1 VLGPAARRVVLGA
14 LVCAALTAPARAE
27 PPIDGPW
34 IGISYAAGS
43 EGLIVLEV
51 HDETA
56 ASDAG
61 LERGDEIIEL
71 AGVPVFPGTDL
82 PSLIARTRVGDRLT
96 IAVKRGGTRIA
107 MAATLGARPSDGE
120 LLHRRLV
127 DKAAPLLDVALAAG
141 GQPIELGAR
150 RGRPT
155 VLAFFSTRCDGCA
168 AALNQ
173 LGAMLARRAP
183 RSQVV
188 AVAADGADALAVYL
202 QRSPVTV
209 PVAHDDSGESWRRY
223 TVPTAV
229 PSLIVAIVDGRGTIR
244 HAAVVAPGDD
254 AALAELG
261 LAAERIDRGRPR
273 SR

>member
-27 PPIDGPW
+27 PPVDGPW
-34 IGISYAAGS
+34 IGISYGAGS

-61 LERGDEIIEL
+61 LERGDEIVEL

-96 IAVKRGGTRIA
+96 IAVKRGGARIA
-107 MAATLGARPSDGE
+107 MAAVLGARPSDGE

-127 DKAAPLLDVALAAG
+127 DKPAPLLDAALAS
-141 GQPIELGAR
+141 GQPALLGAR

-173 LGAMLARRAP
+173 LGAIVARRAP
-183 RSQVV
+183 RSPIV
-188 AVAADGADALAVYL
+188 AVAADGNEALAVYL

-209 PVAHDDSGESWRRY
+209 PVAHDDSGDSWRRY
-223 TVPTAV
+223 TVPTAA
-229 PSLIVAIVDGRGTIR
+229 PSLIVAIVDGRGIVR

-261 LAAERIDRGRPR
+261 LAAERIDRGRTR

>member
-1 VLGPAARRVVLGA
+1 VLGPAARRLVLGA
-14 LVCAALTAPARAE
+14 LACAAFAAPARAE
-27 PPIDGPW
+27 PPVDGPW
-34 IGISYAAGS
+34 IGISYGAGS

-51 HDETA
+51 HDDTA

-61 LERGDEIIEL
+61 LERGDEIVEL

-96 IAVKRGGTRIA
+96 LAVKRGGARLA
-107 MAATLGARPSDGE
+107 MAAVLGARPSDGE

-127 DKAAPLLDVALAAG
+127 DKTAPLLDVELAAG
-141 GQPIELGAR
+141 GQPALLAAR

-155 VLAFFSTRCDGCA
+155 VLAFFSTRCEGCA
-168 AALNQ
+168 ATLNQ
-173 LGAMLARRAP
+173 LGEMVARRAP

-188 AVAADGADALAVYL
+188 AVTADGNQAVAVYL

-209 PVAHDDSGESWRRY
+209 PVAHDDSGETWRRY
-223 TVPTAV
+223 TVPTAA
-229 PSLIVAIVDGRGTIR
+229 PSLIVVIVDGRGTVR
-244 HAAVVAPGDD
+244 HAAVIAPGDD

-261 LAAERIDRGRPR
+261 LAAARIDRGRPR
-273 SR
+273 TR

>member
-1 VLGPAARRVVLGA
+1 VLGRAARRVFLGA
-14 LVCAALTAPARAE
+14 LLSAALIGPLRAE
-27 PPIDGPW
+27 PPVDGPW
-34 IGISYAAGS
+34 IGISYGAGS

-51 HDETA
+51 HDDTA

-61 LERGDEIIEL
+61 LERGDELVEL

-82 PSLIARTRVGDRLT
+82 PALIARTRVGDRLT
-96 IAVKRGGTRIA
+96 FAVKRRGVRIA

-127 DKAAPLLDVALAAG
+127 DKPAPLLDAALTG
-141 GQPIELGAR
+141 GAPVELGAR

-173 LGAMLARRAP
+173 LGAITARRAP
-183 RSQVV
+183 RTQIV
-188 AVAADGADALAVYL
+188 AIAADGSDALAVYL

-209 PVAHDDSGESWRRY
+209 PVAHDDSGETWRRY
-223 TVPTAV
+223 TVPTAA
-229 PSLIVAIVDGRGTIR
+229 PSLIIAVVDGRGVVR

-273 SR
+273 AR